1 MSRSKNKSLALKCP
15 PYTHP
20 LPKPL
25 ADILRHRYGER
36 YTRYNAFRYL
46 LEKQAFH
53 LWAGGSEDELP
64 LHVTVSELAREWK
77 WHRHS
82 VTDFLGKL
90 RDTGAIS
97 LEKGGGYFRIFFP
110 ELSLAPQLD
119 PSFPPAVDY

>member
-1 MSRSKNKSLALKCP
+1 MNSSKHTSLALKCP
-15 PYTHP
+15 PSTPP

-46 LEKQAFH
+46 LEKQALH

-90 RDTGAIS
+90 KDAGVITV
-97 LEKGGGYFRIFFP
+97 EKSGGYFRIFFP
-110 ELSLAPQLD
+110 KLELAPQLD

>member
-46 LEKQAFH
+46 LEKQALH

-64 LHVTVSELAREWK
+64 LHVTASELAREWK

-90 RDTGAIS
+90 RDTGVIT
-97 LEKGGGYFRIFFP
+97 LEKSGGYFRIFFP
-110 ELSLAPQLD
+110 KLELAPQLD

>member
-25 ADILRHRYGER
+25 ADILRPRYGAR

-46 LEKQAFH
+46 LEKQALH

-90 RDTGAIS
+90 KDAGVITV
-97 LEKGGGYFRIFFP
+97 EKSGGYFRIFFP
-110 ELSLAPQLD
+110 KLELAPQLD

>member
-1 MSRSKNKSLALKCP
+1 MSKSKNKTLALKCP

-46 LEKQAFH
+46 LEKQALH
-53 LWAGGSEDELP
+53 LWAGGSDDELP
-64 LHVTVSELAREWK
+64 LYVTVSELAREWK

-90 RDTGAIS
+90 KDAGVITI
-97 LEKGGGYFRIFFP
+97 EKSGGYFRIFFP
-110 ELSLAPQLD
+110 KLELAPELD

>member
-1 MSRSKNKSLALKCP
+1 MTKSKQFKLAPPYP

-46 LEKQAFH
+46 MERQALH
-53 LWAGGSEDELP
+53 MWAGGSEDEIP
-64 LHVTVSELAREWK
+64 LQVTVSALAREWK

-82 VTDFLGKL
+82 VTDFLTKL
-90 RDTGAIS
+90 RDAGFVTI
-97 LEKGGGYFRIFFP
+97 EKGGGYFRILLPKLELDP
-110 ELSLAPQLD
+110 EAD

>member
-1 MSRSKNKSLALKCP
+1 MSKSNHKQPALPCP

-46 LEKQAFH
+46 LEKQALH
-53 LWAGGSEDELP
+53 LWAGGPADEIP
-64 LHVTVSELAREWK
+64 LCVTISALAREWK

-90 RDTGAIS
+90 RDTGVITLKKS
-97 LEKGGGYFRIFFP
+97 GGYFRIFFP
-110 ELSLAPQLD
+110 KLELAPQLD
-119 PSFPPAVDY
+119 PSFPPPVDY